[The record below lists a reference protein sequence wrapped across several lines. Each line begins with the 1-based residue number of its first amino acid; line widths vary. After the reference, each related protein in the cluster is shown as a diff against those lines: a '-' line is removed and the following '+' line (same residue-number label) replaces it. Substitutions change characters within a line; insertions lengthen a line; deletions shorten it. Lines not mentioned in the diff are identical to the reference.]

1 VIDPHEVALRVQ
13 QIRDR
18 GGPGEGS
25 SPVAIIA
32 VTKDLWSRRDSR
44 CRFSA
49 QCDAVGEN
57 YAQEVL
63 AKGCRST
70 DRPAGAFHRRDSVQQ
85 GAPVSP
91 PHLVVARESTDG
103 SVISEIGKRAPG
115 AEILLQVNTTNE
127 DTKSGVAPAE
137 VESLLAAG
145 LDAGLVV
152 RGLMTIGPTS
162 GNVGDAER
170 AFLSLR
176 SLADSL
182 NLPECS
188 MGMSDDY
195 QVAVACGSTMIR
207 IGSRALRPPNS
218 ALKNTRLPLEKLG
231 LGTPTYECTSALAFR
246 YVVSP

>member
-1 VIDPHEVALRVQ
+1 VIDPQEVALRVQ
-13 QIRDR
+13 QIRSEIAR
-18 GGPGEGS
+18 ASS

-32 VTKDLWSRRDSR
+32 VTKTFGHDAIRAAVI
-44 CRFSA
+44 A

-63 AKGCRST
+63 AKVAEAPIDLPVHFIGAIQSNKVRQLAPYISLWQGV
-70 DRPAGAFHRRDSVQQ
+70 DRLSA
-85 GAPVSP
+85 
-91 PHLVVARESTDG
+91 
-103 SVISEIGKRAPG
+103 ISEIGKRAPG

-145 LDAGLVV
+145 QDAGLVV

-162 GNVGDAER
+162 GDIAEAEK

-182 NLPECS
+182 HLAECS

-195 QVAVACGSTMIR
+195 LVAVACGSTMIR
-207 IGSRALRPPNS
+207 IGSRLFGAR
-218 ALKNTRLPLEKLG
+218 T
-231 LGTPTYECTSALAFR
+231 TH
-246 YVVSP
+246 

>member
-1 VIDPHEVALRVQ
+1 VIDPQEVALRVQ
-13 QIRDR
+13 QIRS
-18 GGPGEGS
+18 EIAHASS

-32 VTKDLWSRRDSR
+32 VTKTFGHDAIR
-44 CRFSA
+44 A
-49 QCDAVGEN
+49 AVIAECDAVGEN

-63 AKGCRST
+63 AKVAEAPIELPVHFIGAIQSNKVRQLAPYISLWQGV
-70 DRPAGAFHRRDSVQQ
+70 DR
-85 GAPVSP
+85 
-91 PHLVVARESTDG
+91 L
-103 SVISEIGKRAPG
+103 SVISELGKRAPG

-145 LDAGLVV
+145 QDAGLVV

-162 GNVGDAER
+162 GDIAQAEK

-182 NLPECS
+182 HLAECS

-195 QVAVACGSTMIR
+195 LVAVACGSTMVR
-207 IGSRALRPPNS
+207 IGSRLFGPRIAH
-218 ALKNTRLPLEKLG
+218 
-231 LGTPTYECTSALAFR
+231 
-246 YVVSP
+246 

>member
-1 VIDPHEVALRVQ
+1 MIDPQEVALRVQ
-13 QIRDR
+13 QIRS
-18 GGPGEGS
+18 EIAHASS

-32 VTKDLWSRRDSR
+32 VTKTFGHDAIRT
-44 CRFSA
+44 A
-49 QCDAVGEN
+49 VIAECDAVGEN

-63 AKGCRST
+63 AKVAEAPIELPVHFIGAIQSNKVRQLAPYISLWQGV
-70 DRPAGAFHRRDSVQQ
+70 DR
-85 GAPVSP
+85 
-91 PHLVVARESTDG
+91 L
-103 SVISEIGKRAPG
+103 SVISELGKRAPG

-145 LDAGLVV
+145 QDAGLVV

-162 GNVGDAER
+162 GDIAEAEK

-182 NLPECS
+182 HLAECS

-195 QVAVACGSTMIR
+195 LVAVACGSTMVR
-207 IGSRALRPPNS
+207 IGSRLFGPRIAH
-218 ALKNTRLPLEKLG
+218 
-231 LGTPTYECTSALAFR
+231 
-246 YVVSP
+246 

>member
-1 VIDPHEVALRVQ
+1 VIDPQEVALRVQ
-13 QIRDR
+13 QIRAEISR
-18 GGPGEGS
+18 AS
-25 SPVAIIA
+25 SSAVALIA
-32 VTKDLWSRRDSR
+32 VTKTFGHDAIRAAV
-44 CRFSA
+44 SA
-49 QCDAVGEN
+49 HCDAVGEN

-63 AKGCRST
+63 AKVAEASIDLPVHFIGAIQSNKVRQLAPYISLWQGV
-70 DRPAGAFHRRDSVQQ
+70 DRQ
-85 GAPVSP
+85 
-91 PHLVVARESTDG
+91 

-127 DTKSGVAPAE
+127 GTKSGVAPQD

-145 LDAGLVV
+145 QEAGLAV

-162 GNVGDAER
+162 GDSGEAEK

-182 NLPECS
+182 HLPECS

-207 IGSRALRPPNS
+207 IGSRLFGPR
-218 ALKNTRLPLEKLG
+218 TIH
-231 LGTPTYECTSALAFR
+231 
-246 YVVSP
+246 

>member
-1 VIDPHEVALRVQ
+1 MIDPQEVALRVQ
-13 QIRDR
+13 QIRSEIAR
-18 GGPGEGS
+18 ASS

-32 VTKDLWSRRDSR
+32 VTKTFGHDAIRAAVI
-44 CRFSA
+44 A

-63 AKGCRST
+63 AKVAEAPIDLPVHFIGAIQSNKVRQLAPYISLWQGV
-70 DRPAGAFHRRDSVQQ
+70 DR
-85 GAPVSP
+85 
-91 PHLVVARESTDG
+91 L

-145 LDAGLVV
+145 QDAGLVV

-162 GNVGDAER
+162 GDIAEAEK

-182 NLPECS
+182 HLAECS

-195 QVAVACGSTMIR
+195 LVAVACGSTMVR
-207 IGSRALRPPNS
+207 IGSRLFGPRIAH
-218 ALKNTRLPLEKLG
+218 
-231 LGTPTYECTSALAFR
+231 
-246 YVVSP
+246 

>member
-1 VIDPHEVALRVQ
+1 MIDPQEVALRVQ
-13 QIRDR
+13 QIRS
-18 GGPGEGS
+18 EIAHASS

-32 VTKDLWSRRDSR
+32 VTKTFGHDAIR
-44 CRFSA
+44 A
-49 QCDAVGEN
+49 AVIAECDAVGEN

-63 AKGCRST
+63 AKVAEAPIDLPVHFIGAIQSNKVRQLAPYISLWQGV
-70 DRPAGAFHRRDSVQQ
+70 DR
-85 GAPVSP
+85 
-91 PHLVVARESTDG
+91 L
-103 SVISEIGKRAPG
+103 SVISELGKRAPG

-145 LDAGLVV
+145 QDAGLVV

-162 GNVGDAER
+162 GDIAQAEK

-182 NLPECS
+182 HLAECS

-195 QVAVACGSTMIR
+195 LVAVACGSTMVR
-207 IGSRALRPPNS
+207 IGSRLFGPRIAH
-218 ALKNTRLPLEKLG
+218 
-231 LGTPTYECTSALAFR
+231 
-246 YVVSP
+246 

>member
-1 VIDPHEVALRVQ
+1 MIDPQEVALRVQ
-13 QIRDR
+13 QIRSEIAR
-18 GGPGEGS
+18 ASS

-32 VTKDLWSRRDSR
+32 VTKTFGHDAIRAAVI
-44 CRFSA
+44 A

-63 AKGCRST
+63 AKVAEAPIDLPVHFIGAIQSNKVRQLAPYISLWQGV
-70 DRPAGAFHRRDSVQQ
+70 DRLSA
-85 GAPVSP
+85 
-91 PHLVVARESTDG
+91 
-103 SVISEIGKRAPG
+103 ISEIGKRAPG

-145 LDAGLVV
+145 QDAGLVV

-162 GNVGDAER
+162 GDIAE
-170 AFLSLR
+170 AEKAVLSLR

-182 NLPECS
+182 HLAECS

-195 QVAVACGSTMIR
+195 LVAVACGSTMIR
-207 IGSRALRPPNS
+207 IGSRLFGAR
-218 ALKNTRLPLEKLG
+218 T
-231 LGTPTYECTSALAFR
+231 TH
-246 YVVSP
+246 

>member
-1 VIDPHEVALRVQ
+1 VIDPQEVAFRVQ
-13 QIRDR
+13 QIRSEIAR
-18 GGPGEGS
+18 ASS

-32 VTKDLWSRRDSR
+32 VTKTFGHDAIRAAVI
-44 CRFSA
+44 A

-63 AKGCRST
+63 AKVAEAPIDLPVHFIGAIQSNKVRQLAPYISLWQGV
-70 DRPAGAFHRRDSVQQ
+70 DRLSA
-85 GAPVSP
+85 
-91 PHLVVARESTDG
+91 
-103 SVISEIGKRAPG
+103 ISEIGKRAPG

-145 LDAGLVV
+145 QDAGLVV

-162 GNVGDAER
+162 GDIAEAEK

-182 NLPECS
+182 HLAECS

-195 QVAVACGSTMIR
+195 LVAVACGSTMIR
-207 IGSRALRPPNS
+207 IGSRLFGAR
-218 ALKNTRLPLEKLG
+218 T
-231 LGTPTYECTSALAFR
+231 TH
-246 YVVSP
+246 

>member
-1 VIDPHEVALRVQ
+1 VIDPQEVALRVQ
-13 QIRDR
+13 QIRAEIAR
-18 GGPGEGS
+18 AS
-25 SPVAIIA
+25 SSAVALIA
-32 VTKDLWSRRDSR
+32 VTKTFGHDAIRAAV
-44 CRFSA
+44 SA
-49 QCDAVGEN
+49 HCDAVGEN

-63 AKGCRST
+63 AKVAEASIDLPVHFIGAIQSNKVRQLAPYISLWQGV
-70 DRPAGAFHRRDSVQQ
+70 DRQ
-85 GAPVSP
+85 
-91 PHLVVARESTDG
+91 

-127 DTKSGVAPAE
+127 GTKSGVAPQD

-145 LDAGLVV
+145 QEAGLAV

-162 GNVGDAER
+162 GDAGEAEK

-182 NLPECS
+182 HLPECS

-207 IGSRALRPPNS
+207 IGSRLFGPR
-218 ALKNTRLPLEKLG
+218 TIH
-231 LGTPTYECTSALAFR
+231 
-246 YVVSP
+246 

>member
-1 VIDPHEVALRVQ
+1 MIDPQEVALRVQ
-13 QIRDR
+13 QIRSEIAR
-18 GGPGEGS
+18 ASS

-32 VTKDLWSRRDSR
+32 VTKTFGHDAIRAAVI
-44 CRFSA
+44 A

-63 AKGCRST
+63 AKVAEAPIDLPVHFIGAIQSNKVRQLAPYISLWQGV
-70 DRPAGAFHRRDSVQQ
+70 DRLSA
-85 GAPVSP
+85 
-91 PHLVVARESTDG
+91 
-103 SVISEIGKRAPG
+103 ISEIGKRAPG

-145 LDAGLVV
+145 QDAGLVV

-162 GNVGDAER
+162 GDIAEAEK

-182 NLPECS
+182 HLAECS
-188 MGMSDDY
+188 MGMSGDY
-195 QVAVACGSTMIR
+195 LVAVACGSTMIR
-207 IGSRALRPPNS
+207 IGSRLFGAR
-218 ALKNTRLPLEKLG
+218 T
-231 LGTPTYECTSALAFR
+231 TH
-246 YVVSP
+246 

>member
-1 VIDPHEVALRVQ
+1 MIDPQEVALRVQ
-13 QIRDR
+13 QIRSEIAR
-18 GGPGEGS
+18 ASS

-32 VTKDLWSRRDSR
+32 VTKTFGHDAIR
-44 CRFSA
+44 A
-49 QCDAVGEN
+49 AVIAECDAVGEN

-63 AKGCRST
+63 AKVAEAPIDLPVHFIGAIQSNKVRQLAPYISLWQGV
-70 DRPAGAFHRRDSVQQ
+70 DR
-85 GAPVSP
+85 
-91 PHLVVARESTDG
+91 L
-103 SVISEIGKRAPG
+103 SVISELGKRAPG

-145 LDAGLVV
+145 QDAGLVV

-162 GNVGDAER
+162 GDIAEAEK

-182 NLPECS
+182 HLAECS

-195 QVAVACGSTMIR
+195 LVAVACGSTMVR
-207 IGSRALRPPNS
+207 IGSRLFGPRIAH
-218 ALKNTRLPLEKLG
+218 
-231 LGTPTYECTSALAFR
+231 
-246 YVVSP
+246 

>member
-1 VIDPHEVALRVQ
+1 MIDPQEVALRVQ
-13 QIRDR
+13 QIRSEIAR
-18 GGPGEGS
+18 ASS

-32 VTKDLWSRRDSR
+32 VTKTFGHDAIRAAVI
-44 CRFSA
+44 A

-63 AKGCRST
+63 AKVAEAPIDLPVHFIGAIQSNKVRQLAPYISLWQGV
-70 DRPAGAFHRRDSVQQ
+70 DR
-85 GAPVSP
+85 
-91 PHLVVARESTDG
+91 L

-145 LDAGLVV
+145 QDAGLAV

-162 GNVGDAER
+162 GDIAEAEK

-182 NLPECS
+182 HLAECS

-195 QVAVACGSTMIR
+195 LVAVACGSTMIR
-207 IGSRALRPPNS
+207 IGSRLFGPRIAH
-218 ALKNTRLPLEKLG
+218 
-231 LGTPTYECTSALAFR
+231 
-246 YVVSP
+246 

>member
-1 VIDPHEVALRVQ
+1 VQ
-13 QIRDR
+13 QIRD
-18 GGPGEGS
+18 EVAHAS
-25 SPVAIIA
+25 SSHVAIVA
-32 VTKDLWSRRDSR
+32 VTKTFGHDAIRAAVA
-44 CRFSA
+44 A

-63 AKGCRST
+63 AKVEESPIGLPIHFIGAIQSNKVRQLAPYISLWQGV
-70 DRPAGAFHRRDSVQQ
+70 DR
-85 GAPVSP
+85 
-91 PHLVVARESTDG
+91 E

-127 DTKSGVAPAE
+127 DSKSGVPPNE

-145 LDAGLVV
+145 VKAGLAV

-162 GNVGDAER
+162 GDMGDAEK

-182 NLPECS
+182 HLPECS

-195 QVAVACGSTMIR
+195 RVAVACGSTMIR
-207 IGSRALRPPNS
+207 IGSRLFGPR
-218 ALKNTRLPLEKLG
+218 TIH
-231 LGTPTYECTSALAFR
+231 
-246 YVVSP
+246 

>member
-1 VIDPHEVALRVQ
+1 VQ
-13 QIRDR
+13 QIREEVAR
-18 GGPGEGS
+18 AS
-25 SPVAIIA
+25 STPVAIIA
-32 VTKDLWSRRDSR
+32 VTKTFGHDAIRAAVA
-44 CRFSA
+44 A

-63 AKGCRST
+63 AKVEESPIGIPIHFIGAIQSNKVRQLAPYISLWQGV
-70 DRPAGAFHRRDSVQQ
+70 DR
-85 GAPVSP
+85 
-91 PHLVVARESTDG
+91 E

-127 DTKSGVAPAE
+127 DSKSGVPPNE

-145 LDAGLVV
+145 VKAGLAV

-162 GNVGDAER
+162 GDMGDAEK

-182 NLPECS
+182 HLPECS

-195 QVAVACGSTMIR
+195 RVAVACGSTMIR
-207 IGSRALRPPNS
+207 IGSRLFGPR
-218 ALKNTRLPLEKLG
+218 TIH
-231 LGTPTYECTSALAFR
+231 
-246 YVVSP
+246 